1 MSSRNCLPTGS
12 ACFSPLGSAR
22 DPGGRF
28 ARRRRWFALSPLLV
42 MLLAGFASAN
52 DSTTPAP
59 SAETAAPPS
68 ASPSPTPE
76 APAQV
81 EEESVRKAAVALNY
95 CRSAFFRI
103 EKDPSAAVLAQERE
117 KILNNLDLT
126 NIEDEAIV
134 KLYTA
139 TLDEITSIRI
149 ADKEE
154 KVVNKGFGKS
164 WQSLATMTAF
174 GFLTD
179 VSEFNYASAVRRG
192 ATSWWD
198 FRGIQVNRD
207 MELWKVEKGRMSAVQ
222 AKSSS
227 FLEASWKLA
236 HTRKVPDRW
245 LVRNS
250 EFERLYTAM
259 QEQDLNVRLRLLER
273 MSPFMECYPPY
284 WYYVARTQQQL
295 GQFPQAEQTYRN
307 VERLGDGHFRRDDM
321 LAATMA
327 NVASIRDY
335 LKLPGAPAA
344 AEKALAYTTDAWEV
358 NLMAGAVLMRNGRI
372 AQAEDAVLRNL
383 DSGLESEQSSVALL
397 AVYATEG
404 DPNKILARLNDGA
417 LVYRTPI
424 PILLRCAAH
433 LEGQRLPRVV
443 AERLQSTLQAYQQQD
458 SLILVADP
466 AWNLRGALFAMDE
479 DAGQPPRMHVTDRGV
494 MVRFPHAAPATA
506 EEASSGVTVELK
518 YNADFTVKLALQPS
532 PYPSPAPRAR
542 WGNYMR
548 FQAGR
553 EQTPQAPS
561 LRLASVETKNA
572 VIALNGA
579 IRGSTS
585 DGLAKPGD
593 PSLANNGPSD
603 APPWQGLSVQ
613 PAALESTIHSTAKP
627 VAPEGGLGLPLSTTD
642 QAPVADYPRPG
653 QNETPEFDTMPTSV
667 MQSDT
672 LATSNL
678 AGENGVTLG
687 SPEPLLEPLPPL
699 VEPFP

>member
-1 MSSRNCLPTGS
+1 
-12 ACFSPLGSAR
+12 
-22 DPGGRF
+22 
-28 ARRRRWFALSPLLV
+28 
-42 MLLAGFASAN
+42 MLLANLAHAGDATS
-52 DSTTPAP
+52 DV
-59 SAETAAPPS
+59 
-68 ASPSPTPE
+68 PSPE
-76 APAQV
+76 

-103 EKDPSAAVLAQERE
+103 EKNPSAEVLAQERE

-179 VSEFNYASAVRRG
+179 VGEFNYASAVRRG

-207 MELWKVEKGRMSAVQ
+207 MELWKVEKGRMSAIQ

-236 HTRKVPDRW
+236 RTRNVPDRW

-250 EFERLYTAM
+250 EFERLYAAM
-259 QEQDLNVRLRLLER
+259 QEQDLNVRLRMLER
-273 MSPFMECYPPY
+273 MAPFMECYPPY

-295 GQFPQAEQTYRN
+295 GQFPQAEQTYLN
-307 VERLGDGHFRRDDM
+307 VARLGDGHFRRDDM

-424 PILLRCAAH
+424 PILLRCAAQ
-433 LEGQRLPRVV
+433 LDGQRLPQVV
-443 AERLQSTLQAYQQQD
+443 ADRLQSTLQAYQQQD
-458 SLILVADP
+458 SLILMADP

-479 DAGQPPRMHVTDRGV
+479 DAGQPPRMHVSEQGV
-494 MVRFPHAAPATA
+494 MVQFPHAVASTA
-506 EEASSGVTVELK
+506 EGASSEVTVELK

-532 PYPSPAPRAR
+532 PYSPHTPRPR

-548 FQAGR
+548 LNVGR
-553 EQTPQAPS
+553 DQTPQTSS

-585 DGLAKPGD
+585 DRLTQPGD
-593 PSLANNGPSD
+593 SSLANVNPSD

-613 PAALESTIHSTAKP
+613 PAGLETTLHSTAKP
-627 VAPEGGLGLPLSTTD
+627 IATDNGLTMPVSAPDKRPL
-642 QAPVADYPRPG
+642 ADYPRP
-653 QNETPEFDTMPTSV
+653 NENVSPASESPTM
-667 MQSDT
+667 
-672 LATSNL
+672 SNH
-678 AGENGVTLG
+678 AQENGVTLG
-687 SPEPLLEPLPPL
+687 FPEPVMETVMEPLIEPPIEPL
-699 VEPFP
+699 VEPVP